1 MNIAI
6 TCQHEVGFC
15 NGSCLIKTESDR
27 VNATAKL
34 VSEILSLKDR
44 QLEKKIKRL
53 VLDNKKLREENK
65 NLKAMIAELT

>member
-1 MNIAI
+1 MSIAI

-15 NGSCLIKTESDR
+15 NGSCLIKAESDR
-27 VNATAKL
+27 INATAKL
-34 VSEILSLKDR
+34 VSEILTLKDS

-53 VLDNKKLREENK
+53 VMENKKLKEENK